1 MKWGAH
7 TVVVLAI
14 VSPTVP
20 SWKPYNTS
28 RLLSLGDEITWRLA
42 VLTTET
48 AFVCV
53 AVMSDTVNSK
63 KILGLSSKTSLII
76 KEKTSS

>member
-1 MKWGAH
+1 MKWGAL
-7 TVVVLAI
+7 TAVVSAI

-28 RLLSLGDEITWRLA
+28 RSLSLGDEITWRLA

-48 AFVCV
+48 AFVGV
-53 AVMSDTVNSK
+53 AGMSDTVNSK
-63 KILGLSSKTSLII
+63 KFQDEL
-76 KEKTSS
+76 